1 MKWAVWLGRGAA
13 YHPSTP
19 WENTASTEWL
29 FQEHV
34 GSEKVK
40 TKSEA
45 KGDMERKLEEQKG
58 RALSLYGDFFSSP
71 KREIRRSPSSE
82 GGGFET
88 WVLGLGHYL

>member
-1 MKWAVWLGRGAA
+1 MWLVRGVD

-19 WENTASTEWL
+19 RENTASTECL

-40 TKSEA
+40 TKSKA

-58 RALSLYGDFFSSP
+58 RALSLYGDFFFLSK
-71 KREIRRSPSSE
+71 KRDQKESLI
-82 GGGFET
+82 
-88 WVLGLGHYL
+88 

>member
-1 MKWAVWLGRGAA
+1 MNWAVWLGRGVG

-19 WENTASTEWL
+19 RENRASTGWL

-34 GSEKVK
+34 GSEKVQR
-40 TKSEA
+40 KSEA
-45 KGDMERKLEEQKG
+45 KGDKERKLEEQKG

-82 GGGFET
+82 GGGC
-88 WVLGLGHYL
+88 WL